1 MKIVLIVITLVAVAA
16 LFIFCKHQQTFTAD
30 NLPTLQLRWGTGG
43 GIVGKETT
51 LTLLENGQIFKQGF
65 KGEATE
71 VGKIKAKVAK
81 SLIKKA
87 EMLELGKREFNHP
100 GNIYSFL
107 EYQEGD
113 MISRIT
119 WGDQAYTVDAD
130 VQALFDQ
137 LNSLLRKE

>member
-87 EMLELGKREFNHP
+87 ETL
-100 GNIYSFL
+100 
-107 EYQEGD
+107 
-113 MISRIT
+113 
-119 WGDQAYTVDAD
+119 
-130 VQALFDQ
+130 
-137 LNSLLRKE
+137 